1 MFQWYPSSMV
11 TKLLLAGSIL
21 HSLTYVSSSN
31 IEEEHQTCYFLVTT
45 FFCLNSVQTIIVFS
59 QHYYRQKLLL
69 ATKSVRG
76 LTSYL
81 QDHLK
86 HTETGIC
93 ACGEISFEEVTHK
106 EDCGI
111 CSGNCDTMKKRF
123 NEIIKNDNGPS
134 SEGFNNDEY
143 TVTETAHDS
152 TATSER
158 QNESKGVTRKNVSK
172 VDFPTGELL
181 SSLLVLVILRFLRSL
196 NQTGNKWLD
205 RPDIG
210 DWLNR

>member
-76 LTSYL
+76 LRSYF

-86 HTETGIC
+86 HTESRTC
-93 ACGEISFEEVTHK
+93 ACGEITFEEVVQK
-106 EDCGI
+106 EECGI
-111 CSGNCDTMKKRF
+111 CAGDGDTVKKHF
-123 NEIIKNDNGPS
+123 NEIIKSDTGLS

-143 TVTETAHDS
+143 TVTGTTHDRS
-152 TATSER
+152 ATSESL
-158 QNESKGVTRKNVSK
+158 NESKGLTKKNVSK
-172 VDFPTGELL
+172 VDFPTGEIL
-181 SSLLVLVILRFLRSL
+181 SSLAVLVMLRFLRSL